1 MCASGVVIL
10 GYCTPQCL
18 NKISYHIWQ
27 IKTSDLKQRHWTKTD
42 AGLRTHP
49 EVIHPLA
56 DPAVLLWDVLL
67 KVLIEAGIH
76 REELG
81 KRRPVVLFSWRTQTF
96 PAGLTLW
103 LVCRFLWLVCTT
115 SVYTNLPPVFVA
127 RPAALFCSSC
137 SFRSSSAA
145 LRSSSSCCL
154 IRSAWPAAALAWW
167 RMEEVRSLH
176 RVQYCHYVTTTPCY
190 IFPSKSHVIHELL
203 HRQQHIL
210 PRTLEL
216 WQQLLR
222 TKCFHRW
229 PISDEIL

>member
-18 NKISYHIWQ
+18 NEISYHIWQ
-27 IKTSDLKQRHWTKTD
+27 IKTSDLKQRHWTSTD

-81 KRRPVVLFSWRTQTF
+81 KRRPVVLFSCRTQTF

-103 LVCRFLWLVCTT
+103 LVCRFLWFVCTT

-176 RVQYCHYVTTTPCY
+176 VFNIVTTSLQLHVTFFLLKAMWY
-190 IFPSKSHVIHELL
+190 MNFSTGNSTSSHEHLS
-203 HRQQHIL
+203 
-210 PRTLEL
+210 
-216 WQQLLR
+216 
-222 TKCFHRW
+222 
-229 PISDEIL
+229 SDSSSSGQNVSIVGQ